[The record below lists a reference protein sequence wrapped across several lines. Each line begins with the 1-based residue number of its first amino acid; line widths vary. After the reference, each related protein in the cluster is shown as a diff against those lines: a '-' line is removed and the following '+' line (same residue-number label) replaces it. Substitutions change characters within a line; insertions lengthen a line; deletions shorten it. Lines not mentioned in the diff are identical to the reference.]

1 MKPKK
6 NPKADL
12 RRRWVLFLQIGL
24 IVVLFLTLQAFQWK
38 SYEPKENDPITMQID
53 HFDEEEPPITVYKQE
68 LPPPPPPP
76 VNPPVIDVKP
86 DDADVE
92 EDDIASTEINFDD
105 IVEPED
111 IIEPEKDEEPI
122 KVPFEFIENVPL
134 FPGCEGLKD
143 NDERKTCMSSK
154 ISNFINKEFNT
165 GLGDKLGLT
174 GINLVYVMFVVNEQ
188 GLVEQIQTR
197 APHPE
202 LEKEAERVI
211 GKLPRMEPGKQRGK
225 PVPVSYTIPI
235 RFKVQE

>member
-38 SYEPKENDPITMQID
+38 TYEPQKSTSITMQMD
-53 HFDEEEPPITVYKQE
+53 DLVEEEPPVTIYKQD

-76 VNPPVIDVKP
+76 VDVPVIKAVP
-86 DDADVE
+86 DDADVV
-92 EDDIASTEINFDD
+92 EDDIAPTDINFDD
-105 IVEPED
+105 FLEPED
-111 IIEPEKDEEPI
+111 IVDADDDEEPV
-122 KVPFEFIENVPL
+122 KVPFEFIEDVPL
-134 FPGCEGLKD
+134 FPGCEDLND
-143 NDERKTCMSSK
+143 NAERKSCMSSK
-154 ISNFINKEFNT
+154 ISKFINKEFDT

-174 GINLVYVMFVVNEQ
+174 GMNLVHVMFVVNEQ

-211 GKLPRMEPGKQRGK
+211 RKLPQMKPGK
-225 PVPVSYTIPI
+225 PVSVSYSIPI